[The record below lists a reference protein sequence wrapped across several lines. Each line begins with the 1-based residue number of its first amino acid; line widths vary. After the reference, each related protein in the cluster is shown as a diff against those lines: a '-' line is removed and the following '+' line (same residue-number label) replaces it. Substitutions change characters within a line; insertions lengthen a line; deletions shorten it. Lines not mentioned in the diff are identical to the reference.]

1 MNGDQR
7 IDVVGVTDGGAASLA
22 PGILALVERAE
33 LLCGGK
39 RQLAFFPN
47 HLARHLAIEG
57 DLEALAR
64 RLCQEASAGTRVVV
78 LASGDPLLYG
88 IGGTLRRWL
97 PASSFRFHPTTSAAQ
112 LAWARIGEPWQ
123 DARTVS
129 AHGRDLAPVVS
140 AALAGGRLAILTDDE
155 HTPGAIA
162 QALLAA
168 GGADRRAAVCE
179 RLGGDHE
186 RVVDTRLAELPG
198 RHFDPLNVL
207 LLLEPEP
214 GAAPGGQAGAG
225 SAAGGSG
232 SAAAGVAP
240 GAWAPGLP
248 EAAFAR
254 APGRPGLITKRE
266 VRVLSLA
273 ALGLTSR
280 TGIVWDIGAGTG
292 SVAIEA
298 ARLAPQAQVI
308 AIERD
313 PECVALIH
321 ENAARFGVTNLTVIE
336 GSAPEA
342 CAGLPRPDAVFI
354 GGSGGSGGSRGGS
367 AEGASGESGGGRT
380 TSGGGGALQAIVAEV
395 SRRLP
400 ANGRLVINLATIE
413 GLHFAL
419 AGLRAAGYTPEVT
432 QVAVSRGADV
442 GGLTRLRALNPVFIV
457 AANGVGDRTVTG

>member
-1 MNGDQR
+1 MNGGNR

-22 PGILALVERAE
+22 PGVLALVERAG
-33 LLCGGK
+33 LLCGGE
-39 RQLAFFPN
+39 RQLAFFPD
-47 HLARHLAIEG
+47 HPARRLAIEG
-57 DLEALAR
+57 DLAALAR
-64 RLCQEASAGTRVVV
+64 RLCQEASAGARVVV

-97 PASSFRFHPTTSAAQ
+97 PASSLRFHPAVSAAQ
-112 LAWARIGEPWQ
+112 LAWSRIGEPWQ

-140 AALAGGRLAILTDDE
+140 AALAGGRLAIFTDGE
-155 HTPGAIA
+155 HTPDTIA
-162 QALLAA
+162 RALLAA
-168 GGADRRAAVCE
+168 GGADRRAVVCE

-186 RVVDTRLAELPG
+186 RIVDTRLVELPG

-214 GAAPGGQAGAG
+214 AATPGGPAGLGAGTGAGGAAGSGGASVSAAAGAAPGG
-225 SAAGGSG
+225 
-232 SAAAGVAP
+232 
-240 GAWAPGLP
+240 WAPGLP

-280 TGIVWDIGAGTG
+280 TGVVWDIGAGTG

-298 ARLAPQAQVI
+298 ARLASQAWVI
-308 AIERD
+308 AVERD
-313 PECVALIH
+313 PECLALIR
-321 ENAARFGVTNLTVIE
+321 ENAARFGVANLTAVE

-354 GGSGGSGGSRGGS
+354 GGSGG
-367 AEGASGESGGGRT
+367 
-380 TSGGGGALQAIVAEV
+380 GGALGTIVAEV
-395 SRRLP
+395 LRRLP
-400 ANGRLVINLATIE
+400 ASGRLVINLATLE
-413 GLHFAL
+413 GLNAAL
-419 AGLRAAGYTPEVT
+419 AGLRAAGCAPEVT
-432 QVAVSRGADV
+432 QIAVSRGTDV

-457 AANGVGDRTVTG
+457 AANGVGDGTVTG